1 VTAEHVNIFFYGLF
15 MDMGLLQQ
23 RGPAPHNPQVAHLD
37 GYDID
42 IRDRATLIRH
52 AAARVYG
59 MVRGLTHEEIGTL
72 YADPSMR
79 DDRPEAVVVTLADDR
94 QVPAWCYNLPQVTGS
109 HRNTGYAV
117 RLVEVAKTLA
127 FPGAYLDRLKK
138 LAQ

>member
-23 RGPAPHNPQVAHLD
+23 RGLAQHNPQVARLD

-59 MVRGLTHEEIGTL
+59 MV
-72 YADPSMR
+72 
-79 DDRPEAVVVTLADDR
+79 
-94 QVPAWCYNLPQVTGS
+94 TG
-109 HRNTGYAV
+109 
-117 RLVEVAKTLA
+117 
-127 FPGAYLDRLKK
+127 
-138 LAQ
+138 